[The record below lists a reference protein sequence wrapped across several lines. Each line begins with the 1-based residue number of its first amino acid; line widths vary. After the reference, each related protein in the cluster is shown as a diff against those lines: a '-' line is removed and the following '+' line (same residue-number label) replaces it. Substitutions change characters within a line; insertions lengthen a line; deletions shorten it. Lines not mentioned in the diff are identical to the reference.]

1 MKRHLQALTVFG
13 LAGTVATM
21 GACSKST
28 TDDNGTGVSS
38 LLFIKRQAIVTN
50 PDGTVTV
57 DVAGGNGQVLDYQ
70 RYEPGGSLNLLS
82 PARADGTVTNLTG
95 DFTTADFNGADVS
108 FDATQAVFSMKVDA
122 NDHYH
127 IYTVQLTPG
136 ADGKFEV
143 HQKTAGPYDD
153 VSPIYLPGGLI
164 AFTTNEM
171 YTAMGTRAD
180 EYEHSREALQ
190 LATISVTGG
199 DAQRHLFPQN
209 LSHAV
214 APFLRYDGTIG
225 FSQWEHFAST
235 NDVKIRKVNP
245 GGTQQLGIAGEF
257 NGASNDQGQGK
268 PGDAL
273 FSVKEISP
281 NVMIGIVTARDR
293 TIHAGAL
300 VQIDARNVSD
310 PTCMDPA
317 NYTNGSTVGHQ
328 CLNDENVH
336 YTVLTP
342 NVPTGSDPSPV
353 GRYREPNVLPNGS
366 IITSWAEGPVN
377 DMNEQSLTP
386 PDFGI
391 YIYNPSTG
399 ENQLVYNDRTTWD
412 LNAVPV
418 VARTEPPVVG
428 ETQQAQDSTIPIRL
442 GSINIGQTDLNET
455 VSGAQFDNVPMAQA
469 LAQGAVS
476 VRVIEGF
483 SSEAAM
489 GVTMFGLTMFEG
501 AAVLGEAPLFK
512 DGSWLVTAPPYIPL
526 HLQPIDKFGMAIR
539 NQRLWINGT
548 PGEDRRCVGCHESRT
563 GAGVPTLGAQPTVA
577 EQQCGTGEHCVAA
590 QDFTEAIA
598 DRTEFPWNKKV
609 QPILDAN
616 CVSCHN
622 GATTNYYTMSRTDPV
637 TGVQTTYKIPSLDL
651 SSTPVTVYYDRRVA
665 SYPASY
671 VSIFYPASLGMM
683 GDGDTTGKVVITGA
697 APCATGGLP
706 SGGLQDGTA
715 GGCTPWWGI
724 PGSARASAITQ
735 RINLNGIL
743 NGTADGT
750 TAWPLATNPKH
761 PEDVGGSLSDSD
773 RKTIAVYP
781 MDLGGQYWARQN
793 TNFSPFTS
801 GDPVTPVSN

>member
-1 MKRHLQALTVFG
+1 MKRHLKALTVFG

-28 TDDNGTGVSS
+28 TDDNGTGVQS

-82 PARADGTVTNLTG
+82 PARSDGTVTNLTG

-108 FDATQAVFSMKVDA
+108 FDATQAVFSMKQDA

-127 IYTVQLTPG
+127 IYTVQLSPG
-136 ADGKFEV
+136 SDGKFPV
-143 HQKTAGPYDD
+143 HQLTAGDQDD
-153 VSPIYLPGGLI
+153 VSPIYVPGGLV
-164 AFTTNEM
+164 AFTTNQM

-190 LATISVTGG
+190 MATISIAGG
-199 DAQRHLFPQN
+199 DADRHLFSQN
-209 LSHAV
+209 LSHTV
-214 APFLRYDGTIG
+214 APFLRYDGRIA

-235 NDVKIRKVNP
+235 NDVKLRLVNP
-245 GGTQQLGIAGEF
+245 DGTQQVGIAGEF
-257 NGASNDQGQGK
+257 DGAQNDQGQGK

-281 NVMIGIVTARDR
+281 NVMVGIVTARDR
-293 TIHAGAL
+293 TIHSGAL
-300 VQIDARNVSD
+300 VQIDARNTAD
-310 PTCMDPA
+310 PTCMDATQYA
-317 NYTNGSTVGHQ
+317 NGGVVGHA

-353 GRYREPNVLPNGS
+353 GRYREPNVLPDGR

-391 YIYNPSTG
+391 YIYDQTTG
-399 ENQLVYNDRTTWD
+399 QNQLVYNDRTTWD

-418 VARTEPPVVG
+418 VARTEPPVIG
-428 ETQQAQDSTIPIRL
+428 NNQHQQDSTIPVKL
-442 GSINIGQTDLNET
+442 GSVNVAQTDLNEV
-455 VSGAQFDNVPMAQA
+455 VSGAQFNNLPIGQA
-469 LAQGAVS
+469 LQQGAVA

-483 SSEAAM
+483 SSESAM
-489 GVTMFGLTMFEG
+489 GVSMFGLTMFEG
-501 AAVLGEAPLFK
+501 AAVLGEAPVFQ
-512 DGSWLVTAPPYIPL
+512 DGSWLVNAPAYIPL
-526 HLQPIDKFGMAIR
+526 HLQPIDKYGLAIR
-539 NQRLWINGT
+539 NQRLWINGM

-563 GAGVPTLGAQPTVA
+563 GQGVPALGANPTVA
-577 EQQCGTGEHCVAA
+577 EQHGPQS
-590 QDFTEAIA
+590 FTEAIA
-598 DRTEFPWNKKV
+598 DRTEFPWDKKV

-616 CVSCHN
+616 CAGCHN
-622 GATTNYYTMSRTDPV
+622 ASTTAYYYMSRTDPV
-637 TGVQTTYKIPSLDL
+637 TGVQTTYKVPSLDL
-651 SSTPVTVYYDRRVA
+651 SSTPVTVYYDRMVA

-683 GDGDTTGKVVITGA
+683 GDGDTTGKVVVTGA
-697 APCATGGLP
+697 APCSQGGLT
-706 SGGLQDGTA
+706 SGASQDGTA

-724 PGSARASAITQ
+724 PGSARASALTQ
-735 RINLNGIL
+735 RINLHGLL
-743 NGTADGT
+743 NGTADGS
-750 TAWPLATNPKH
+750 TAWPIAANPMH
-761 PEDVGGSLSDSD
+761 PEDVGTTLSDND

-793 TNFSPFTS
+793 TGFTPFTS